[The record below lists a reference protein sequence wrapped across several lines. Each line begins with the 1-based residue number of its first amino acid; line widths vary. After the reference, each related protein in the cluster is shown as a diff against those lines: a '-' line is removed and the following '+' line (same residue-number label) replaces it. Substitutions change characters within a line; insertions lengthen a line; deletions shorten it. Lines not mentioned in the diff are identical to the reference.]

1 MLRPPRFLADQLA
14 RPRGLFGRLLMGR
27 FLNALNSDFN
37 NLILQDLAIEP
48 TSRVLE
54 VGFGGGALLRSL
66 CDRSSMGFVAGLE
79 LSDEMVARSRL
90 LLRNQIDAGR
100 LELRQGSV
108 ESMPFED
115 EQFDRACAVNAIYF
129 WPDLVS
135 AMREFRRIL
144 RPGGLLVLG
153 FLSEEDIG
161 RAGLD
166 RHGFQR
172 HAPDAI
178 EKALQATEFETVSL
192 NSGSDT
198 RGTYFSLVARRS
210 SPLAT
215 TGLHV
220 DRVIQT

>member
-1 MLRPPRFLADQLA
+1 MLRPPRFLANQLA
-14 RPRGLFGRLLMGR
+14 RPRGLFGRLFMGR
-27 FLNALNSDFN
+27 FLNLLNADFN

-48 TSRVLE
+48 ASRVLE
-54 VGFGGGALLRSL
+54 VGFGGGALLQSL
-66 CDRSSMGFVAGLE
+66 CDRSPMGFVAGLE
-79 LSDEMVARSRL
+79 LSEEMVARSRL
-90 LLRNQIDAGR
+90 LLRTQIDAGR
-100 LELRQGSV
+100 LELRQGTV

-115 EQFDRACAVNAIYF
+115 EQFDRACAVNTIYF

-153 FLSEEDIG
+153 FLSEDDIG

-192 NSGSDT
+192 TSGSDT
-198 RGTYFSLVARRS
+198 RGAYFSLVAR
-210 SPLAT
+210 
-215 TGLHV
+215 
-220 DRVIQT
+220 

>member
-14 RPRGLFGRLLMGR
+14 RPRGLFGRLFMGR
-27 FLNALNSDFN
+27 FLNVLNSDFN

-54 VGFGGGALLRSL
+54 VGFGGGALLQSL

-90 LLRNQIDAGR
+90 LLRSQIDAGR

-115 EQFDRACAVNAIYF
+115 GQFDRACAVNAIYF

-172 HAPDAI
+172 HARDAI

-210 SPLAT
+210 SALAT
-215 TGLHV
+215 TGLPV
-220 DRVIQT
+220 DRDIQT